1 MIFLKP
7 FLSGTHYWEIIPDH
21 RTENELKIGVTTNIP
36 NKFEQSFSDTSEGF
50 AFYGLGQL
58 RNGSNGHG

>member
-1 MIFLKP
+1 M
-7 FLSGTHYWEIIPDH
+7 
-21 RTENELKIGVTTNIP
+21 KIGVMTKIP
-36 NKFEQSFSDTSEGF
+36 KNLDMAFCDTEDGF